1 MFRCARLPRFNP
13 QLNAFVIHMVTL
25 GRSARILQQPQR
37 ALRLAIVAC
46 SLCVACSVSSC
57 AAPADSA
64 GSNSAGNHV
73 SEKTGS
79 SVAVPPVSGGESVPQ
94 EPAPVES
101 PGVGGREAAPH
112 TSFDSSGPL
121 RASGGREETVVVSAP
136 KPQAAAPSAP
146 ADATVVEA
154 PEPPPAKQPS
164 EVASGPPAKQPSE
177 VASGPPAKQPSE
189 VASGPPAKQPS
200 EVASRPP
207 AVQATPQPARPVYDG
222 PVSGKLT
229 CNGAPVIQNG
239 EVVFGGLPPGR
250 LQIAYDTAA
259 WDARIR
265 PDEHNT
271 QKVVLRNKRP
281 GVQRSCTVTWQLIE

>member
-1 MFRCARLPRFNP
+1 M
-13 QLNAFVIHMVTL
+13 HMVTL

-37 ALRLAIVAC
+37 ALRLVIVAC
-46 SLCVACSVSSC
+46 CLCVACSVSSC

-64 GSNSAGNHV
+64 GSNSAGSQV

-101 PGVGGREAAPH
+101 PGVGSRETAPH

-154 PEPPPAKQPS
+154 PEPPPAKQPI
-164 EVASGPPAKQPSE
+164 EVASGPPAKQPIE
-177 VASGPPAKQPSE
+177 VASG
-189 VASGPPAKQPS
+189 
-200 EVASRPP
+200 PP